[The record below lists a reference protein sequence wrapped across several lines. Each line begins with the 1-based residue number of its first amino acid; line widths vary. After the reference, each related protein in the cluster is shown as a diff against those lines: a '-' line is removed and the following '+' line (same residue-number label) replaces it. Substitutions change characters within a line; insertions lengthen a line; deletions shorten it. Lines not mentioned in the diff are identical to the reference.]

1 MKDVTLIFIWWLLFG
16 GSHILGSTIGVRT
29 YVIGK
34 IGNLGFKALY
44 SLVALAIFMPLC
56 LVYFS
61 HKHGGHMLFAP
72 SDTLQLFTHI
82 LMLAAFF
89 VLFQGLVMPSP
100 MTTQAE
106 LTGTF
111 RPSAKGIQRVTRHP
125 QNFAFALFGLSHL
138 LVNPYVGDW
147 IFFGGF
153 IVYAVASAIH
163 QDKRLAVTGPEQ
175 VKQFQADTSAMPF
188 YAILTRKQRF
198 ALDEYNTYGMVA
210 AIIIF
215 ILLRLYH
222 PVIFGGFG
230 S

>member
-1 MKDVTLIFIWWLLFG
+1 
-16 GSHILGSTIGVRT
+16 
-29 YVIGK
+29 
-34 IGNLGFKALY
+34 
-44 SLVALAIFMPLC
+44 
-56 LVYFS
+56 
-61 HKHGGHMLFAP
+61 
-72 SDTLQLFTHI
+72 
-82 LMLAAFF
+82 
-89 VLFQGLVMPSP
+89 
-100 MTTQAE
+100 
-106 LTGTF
+106 
-111 RPSAKGIQRVTRHP
+111 
-125 QNFAFALFGLSHL
+125 
-138 LVNPYVGDW
+138 
-147 IFFGGF
+147 
-153 IVYAVASAIH
+153 VASAIH

>member
-1 MKDVTLIFIWWLLFG
+1 MKYEAIILFWWLLFG
-16 GSHILGSTIGVRT
+16 GSHILGSTIAVRT
-29 YVIGK
+29 YVIGR
-34 IGNLGFKALY
+34 IGSLGFKALY
-44 SLVALAIFMPLC
+44 SLVALATFIPLC
-56 LVYFS
+56 RVYLT
-61 HKHGGHMLFAP
+61 HKHEGQQLFAAG
-72 SDTLQLFTHI
+72 DFLQFIAHI
-82 LMLAAFF
+82 LMLAAFI
-89 VLFQGLVMPSP
+89 VLLQGLATPSP

-138 LVNPYVGDW
+138 LVNPYAGDW

>member
-56 LVYFS
+56 WVYFS

-89 VLFQGLVMPSP
+89 VLFQGLVTPSP

-106 LTGTF
+106 
-111 RPSAKGIQRVTRHP
+111 
-125 QNFAFALFGLSHL
+125 
-138 LVNPYVGDW
+138 
-147 IFFGGF
+147 
-153 IVYAVASAIH
+153 
-163 QDKRLAVTGPEQ
+163 
-175 VKQFQADTSAMPF
+175 
-188 YAILTRKQRF
+188 
-198 ALDEYNTYGMVA
+198 
-210 AIIIF
+210 
-215 ILLRLYH
+215 
-222 PVIFGGFG
+222 
-230 S
+230 

>member
-1 MKDVTLIFIWWLLFG
+1 MKHEAMILLWWLLFG
-16 GSHILGSTIGVRT
+16 GSHIIGSTIPVRT
-29 YVIGK
+29 YVIGR
-34 IGNLGFKALY
+34 IGNLGFKGLY
-44 SLVALAIFMPLC
+44 SLVALATFIPLC
-56 LVYFS
+56 WVYFS
-61 HKHGGHMLFAP
+61 HKHAGHLLFEP
-72 SDTLQLFTHI
+72 NYFLQLTTHI

-89 VLFQGLVMPSP
+89 VLVQGLATPSP

-106 LTGTF
+106 LTGIF

-163 QDKRLAVTGPEQ
+163 QDKRTLVTGPEQ
-175 VKQFQADTSAMPF
+175 VKQFQTDTSAMPF
-188 YAILTRKQRF
+188 YAILTGKQKL
-198 ALDEYNTYGMVA
+198 ALQEYNTYGLVA
-210 AIIIF
+210 AIIVS

-222 PVIFGGFG
+222 PVLFG
-230 S
+230 

>member
-1 MKDVTLIFIWWLLFG
+1 MKHEAMILFWWLLFG
-16 GSHILGSTIGVRT
+16 GSHILGSTIAVRT
-29 YVIGK
+29 YVIGR
-34 IGNLGFKALY
+34 IGSLGFKALY
-44 SLVALAIFMPLC
+44 SLVALATFIPLC
-56 LVYFS
+56 RVYLT
-61 HKHGGHMLFAP
+61 HTHEGQ
-72 SDTLQLFTHI
+72 QLFSAGDFLQFITHI
-82 LMLAAFF
+82 LMLAAFI
-89 VLFQGLVMPSP
+89 VLLQGLATPSP
-100 MTTQAE
+100 MTTKAE
-106 LTGTF
+106 LTNTF
-111 RPSAKGIQRVTRHP
+111 TPSARGIQRLTRHP

-230 S
+230 F

>member
-1 MKDVTLIFIWWLLFG
+1 MKQATAILFWWLLFG
-16 GSHILGSTIGVRT
+16 GSHILGSTIAVRT
-29 YVIGK
+29 YLIGK
-34 IGNLGFKALY
+34 ISNLGFKALY
-44 SLVALAIFMPLC
+44 SLVALATFIPLC
-56 LVYFS
+56 WVYLTN
-61 HKHGGHMLFAP
+61 KHGGQLLFTP
-72 SDTLQLFTHI
+72 GNTHQLFTHI
-82 LMLAAFF
+82 FMLAALI
-89 VLFQGLVMPSP
+89 VLFQGLATPSP
-100 MTTQAE
+100 ITTQAE

-111 RPSAKGIQRVTRHP
+111 RPNAKGIQRVTRHP

-230 S
+230 F

>member
-1 MKDVTLIFIWWLLFG
+1 MILLWWLLFG
-16 GSHILGSTIGVRT
+16 GSHIIGSTIPVRT

-34 IGNLGFKALY
+34 IGNLGFKGLY
-44 SLVALAIFMPLC
+44 SLVALATFTPLC
-56 LVYFS
+56 WVYFS
-61 HKHGGHMLFAP
+61 HKHAGNLLFEP
-72 SDTLQLFTHI
+72 NYFLQLSTHI
-82 LMLAAFF
+82 LMLVAFF
-89 VLFQGLVMPSP
+89 VLIMGLTTPSP

-106 LTGTF
+106 LTGIF
-111 RPSAKGIQRVTRHP
+111 RPRAKGIQRVTRHP

-163 QDKRLAVTGPEQ
+163 QDKRTLVTGPEQ

-188 YAILTRKQRF
+188 YAILTGRQKL
-198 ALDEYNTYGMVA
+198 ALQEYNTYGLVA
-210 AIIIF
+210 AIIVF

-222 PVIFGGFG
+222 PVLFG
-230 S
+230 

>member
-1 MKDVTLIFIWWLLFG
+1 MKDVILIFIWWLLFG

-44 SLVALAIFMPLC
+44 SLVALATFIPLC
-56 LVYFS
+56 WVYLTN
-61 HKHGGHMLFAP
+61 KHGGQLLFTP
-72 SDTLQLFTHI
+72 GNTHQLFTHI
-82 LMLAAFF
+82 FMLAALI
-89 VLFQGLVMPSP
+89 VLFQGLATPSP
-100 MTTQAE
+100 ITTQAE

-111 RPSAKGIQRVTRHP
+111 RPNAKGIQRVTRHP

-153 IVYAVASAIH
+153 IVYGVASSIH
-163 QDKRLAVTGPEQ
+163 QDKRTLVTGPEQ
-175 VKQFQADTSAMPF
+175 VRQFQSDTSAMPF
-188 YAILTRKQRF
+188 YAILTGKQRL
-198 ALDEYNTYGMVA
+198 ALQEYNTYGLVA
-210 AIIIF
+210 AIIVF

-222 PVIFGGFG
+222 PVLFG
-230 S
+230 